1 MNKKLLLTAVSATLS
16 LGILGA
22 CGVDN
27 NRMNNDDD
35 NDVNYSPVRYDRQD
49 NGIFNNRDNDGF
61 EPVRFDNNNTN
72 YRRNDLDRDFNTDLI
87 DNNRGANGIDP
98 GNNGRTNGPTGNRAT
113 MKSGS

>member
-1 MNKKLLLTAVSATLS
+1 MKKKLLLTAVSATLS

-27 NRMNNDDD
+27 NRMNNEDN

-61 EPVRFDNNNTN
+61 EPVRFDNNDND
-72 YRRNDLDRDFNTDLI
+72 RNFNTDFI

-98 GNNGRTNGPTGNRAT
+98 GTNGRTNEPTGTRGT
-113 MKSGS
+113 MRSGS

>member
-27 NRMNNDDD
+27 NRMNNEDN

-61 EPVRFDNNNTN
+61 EPVRFDNNN
-72 YRRNDLDRDFNTDLI
+72 RNDLDRDFNTDLI

-98 GNNGRTNGPTGNRAT
+98 GTNGRTNEPTGTRGT
-113 MKSGS
+113 MRSGS